1 MDKMKIIITMLS
13 MILLV
18 SLISAGEID
27 TDAGTN
33 ETGEIVYTGE
43 RYVEFEHTFSNGENE
58 TYKFQ
63 SHYDY
68 CKLNCSKTEWQAYV
82 DKDLNR
88 YITDK
93 EFDINN
99 PDETQ
104 EINVGNETFISSDY
118 EESSSWLVA
127 TIRELIIKIDNLF
140 SFNTEQDTSIGLL
153 EEENTLL
160 KDELCK
166 KDSTYSWCKNSI
178 EPK

>member
-1 MDKMKIIITMLS
+1 M
-13 MILLV
+13 
-18 SLISAGEID
+18 
-27 TDAGTN
+27 
-33 ETGEIVYTGE
+33 
-43 RYVEFEHTFSNGENE
+43 
-58 TYKFQ
+58 
-63 SHYDY
+63 
-68 CKLNCSKTEWQAYV
+68 NCSKTEWQAYV